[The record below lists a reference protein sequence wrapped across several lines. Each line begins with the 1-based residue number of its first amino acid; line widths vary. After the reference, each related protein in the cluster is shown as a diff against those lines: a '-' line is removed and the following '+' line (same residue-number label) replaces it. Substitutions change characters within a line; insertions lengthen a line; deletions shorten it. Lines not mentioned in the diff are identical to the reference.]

1 MQAGTSDW
9 SGYLLGDVAW
19 EILKNGSRL
28 DEMPPGSSNWILLPL
43 VGGNRSSLYLSTF
56 EGLFILCLASSPLA
70 GVFSSARKVLLNVT
84 KHTIVL

>member
-1 MQAGTSDW
+1 MFSLKCLTGAEQAGTSDW
-9 SGYLLGDVAW
+9 SDYLLGDVAW

-56 EGLFILCLASSPLA
+56 EGVFILCLASSPP
-70 GVFSSARKVLLNVT
+70 GWCVL
-84 KHTIVL
+84 I

>member
-9 SGYLLGDVAW
+9 SDYLLGDVAW

-56 EGLFILCLASSPLA
+56 EGVVHSLLSLFSPWLVCSRLTEK
-70 GVFSSARKVLLNVT
+70 GS
-84 KHTIVL
+84 